1 MQALADTAEGYD
13 AADMHT
19 LLERVLH
26 AAVTRRLRGRPSAA
40 AQTLHVSSLDFKSA
54 QSNFQP
60 ASAWGVGHQRKGQQV
75 GCCAA
80 LHHTCQGK
88 LEGMLGRCDAH
99 VHQMHFLCA
108 ELLSVGDLI
117 IASA

>member
-26 AAVTRRLRGRPSAA
+26 AAVTRRLRGRPLAA
-40 AQTLHVSSLDFKSA
+40 AQTLHVSSQDFKSA

-75 GCCAA
+75 G
-80 LHHTCQGK
+80 
-88 LEGMLGRCDAH
+88 
-99 VHQMHFLCA
+99 
-108 ELLSVGDLI
+108 
-117 IASA
+117 